1 MLTTASLW
9 LDFFF
14 FFKSPRANSHYLCIA
29 SIFMASLVS
38 QSFGDLLV
46 SVFMWWWLIPVSPLL
61 FLSFQKPWM
70 IWGPVVAVALT
81 AVTAAALLRT
91 WGQQAQTH
99 TNTANQDSRSRRHKK
114 KIFYFLTHSDRKFAL
129 VGGSKTWKNN
139 LTDETRIISRKPLSN
154 STRAKLQAI
163 LYNWCPFSR
172 ILKCILQWVEFLN
185 LDLIDLGV
193 CRQMSL
199 HFPLIISA
207 LLIRRA

>member
-14 FFKSPRANSHYLCIA
+14 LSPRANSHYLCIA
-29 SIFMASLVS
+29 SIFMAILVS

-46 SVFMWWWLIPVSPLL
+46 SVFMRWWLIPVSPLL
-61 FLSFQKPWM
+61 FLWFQKPWM

-99 TNTANQDSRSRRHKK
+99 TNTANQDSRSRKK
-114 KIFYFLTHSDRKFAL
+114 KVYFLTHSDRKFAL

-139 LTDETRIISRKPLSN
+139 LTDEARIVSRKPLSN

-163 LYNWCPFSR
+163 LYNWCPFS
-172 ILKCILQWVEFLN
+172 CILN
-185 LDLIDLGV
+185 AYCTG
-193 CRQMSL
+193 
-199 HFPLIISA
+199 
-207 LLIRRA
+207 